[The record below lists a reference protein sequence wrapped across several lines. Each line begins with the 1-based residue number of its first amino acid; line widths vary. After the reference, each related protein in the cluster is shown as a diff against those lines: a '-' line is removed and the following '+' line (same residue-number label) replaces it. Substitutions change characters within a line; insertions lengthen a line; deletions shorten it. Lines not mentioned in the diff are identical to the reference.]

1 MASTAWQIQMDFEK
15 AMRAAGELRGIARSM
30 DSNAESMGNT
40 INSIDTSWDG
50 DNSQAYIAKG
60 VKVKGNITE
69 TAAGIRKTAEAI
81 EEIAIRTRDAEL
93 AAIQIAED

>member
-1 MASTAWQIQMDFEK
+1 MASTAWQIQMDFERAMK
-15 AMRAAGELRGIARSM
+15 AAEELRGIAGSI
-30 DSNAESMGNT
+30 DDNASNMGNT
-40 INSIDTSWDG
+40 INSIDNSWDG

-60 VKVKGNITE
+60 NKVKNNITE
-69 TAAGIRKTAEAI
+69 TARGIRSTANAI